1 MSFMKIRCF
10 VCGQAPIVTDEQ
22 LDTHSTYNYPV
33 CETQMSRSQWRRI
46 RAGYFMASDID
57 ERLAAER
64 DEGQYCE
71 IKLFQPEYFFDSE
84 EAEAQ
89 YFPGLR

>member
-1 MSFMKIRCF
+1 MKIRCF

-22 LDTHSTYNYPV
+22 LDTHSTYNCPV